1 MGDIVDFSAHKH
13 RKPSK
18 ARQNSK
24 TVHRLEGLQ
33 EALSDIYGHIEDAY
47 ENLKIMEVECARV
60 EAFYDETL
68 LEFAKDI
75 GPGNV
80 PSEFLDYSTSV
91 TAVTDDM
98 GNITLKLEEADP
110 AIEIIFTPES
120 EE

>member
-1 MGDIVDFSAHKH
+1 MGDVIDFGTH
-13 RKPSK
+13 RQKNS
-18 ARQNSK
+18 SK
-24 TVHRLEGLQ
+24 TKQSSTLAYRLEGLQ
-33 EALSDIYGHIEDAY
+33 EVLGEIYGHIEDAY
-47 ENLKIMEVECARV
+47 ENLKIMEVECSRV

-68 LEFAKDI
+68 LEFAKDV

-91 TAVTDDM
+91 TAVKDEM
-98 GNITLKLEEADP
+98 GIITLKLEEIDP